1 MVSIRYLNV
10 EDVRIPV
17 VMNHPPLNLT
27 RLALNHSKRI
37 RSAPFFCETEEL
49 YIYIM
54 KISILVSLQLY
65 KNYFYAFFR
74 FGVIYNIIYSFLNI
88 FCYFVVLLALY
99 ELDSNGS
106 IWSVYKR
113 CTQVHGRALIH
124 KLVSPANKCFN
135 YFK

>member
-1 MVSIRYLNV
+1 
-10 EDVRIPV
+10 
-17 VMNHPPLNLT
+17 
-27 RLALNHSKRI
+27 
-37 RSAPFFCETEEL
+37 
-49 YIYIM
+49 M

-135 YFK
+135 YFKWREQLGNICLDLECSIIENIIGFI